1 MVSQEHDCAPARQH
15 KVELTEAE
23 RLARG
28 AEPNPNPDP
37 NPRYNALIS
46 GVLFNAT
53 EHRRGDNQREGVDA
67 TGPAAVA
74 TETVAVGW
82 AAAAAAR
89 AKAAV
94 GWATGLTAAAKTAAA
109 KAKAAAA
116 KAAAAKAAA
125 KAKTAALPTARAA
138 AATPRPAVARGS
150 AVAVKGM
157 HHAAA
162 SAVTLSA
169 ALPPG
174 CPKIEVPG
182 THGSKLR
189 CVPGWDRARA
199 GPG

>member
-109 KAKAAAA
+109 KAAAA
-116 KAAAAKAAA
+116 KAAAAKAAKAEAA

-138 AATPRPAVARGS
+138 AARPAVARAS

-162 SAVTLSA
+162 SSVSA
-169 ALPPG
+169 ALPLG

-189 CVPGWDRARA
+189 CIPGWDRARA
-199 GPG
+199 G